1 MKMTPLLWRV
11 VSVWLCVAVVSWYP
25 SCYVGCT
32 ESHQEAQRPESSQDI
47 SSEEE
52 SGEKTPHQKV
62 EESSVLPARSLSE
75 NELLLEDYQQKEE
88 QTTQDMAK
96 KEQYSQTFEVEEPT
110 IEAEVEADNKIS
122 QSEPDP
128 EPKSDYQHH
137 ETSVIQDQDSA
148 DLLPSS
154 DPISGFAAE
163 FKDNPS
169 IPNLQNNIPNSV
181 SDDVSDVA
189 APEVLESDLSPADCE
204 EEENNPY
211 DIDSIPPV
219 VLENTSNVHTAGTI
233 THTDPPLASPGGHS
247 TQHLETNISHT
258 PKEQDLSSSVTTDVD
273 SSVSSKD
280 PEDIPT
286 FDEWKRKMM
295 EVEKEKTLSAH
306 TSNNGGSHTVKKV
319 QKNFNNYA
327 SVECGAKILGANP
340 EAKSTSAILKENMD
354 LYMLN
359 PCSNKI
365 WFIIE
370 LCEPIQL
377 KQLDI
382 ANFEL
387 FSSTP
392 QDFLVSISDRYP
404 TNKWVKLGTFHARD
418 ERTVQS
424 FPLDEHLYA
433 KYVKVELVSH
443 FGSEHFCPLSLIRV
457 FGTSMVEEYEE
468 IADPPERP
476 DDQDDD
482 VDYPSGHAPG
492 EVKLSKNLIGSAKD
506 VILNMVSNIA
516 VNVLGGGPETQGNI
530 SSHEVNVT
538 EPSAQLETTT
548 QTTTTDLSSVP
559 DSEEVEI
566 LPDPDIP
573 TTAAPSSETPVS
585 ETPDTDTS
593 KQELPPVKENIVTPL
608 EKDEEEP
615 THSTITLL
623 DKEEEL
629 DEEKEKRD
637 QSNQNDCAL
646 LLSFSSSCSC
656 TASLQEYLHQQC
668 SVLLSKKRKCLTKD
682 RKQMIPPIQTPTWHI
697 PLSPSACPEPHP
709 HHSEIHQLHE
719 KEQASEHQPES
730 GASPSES
737 PQPPGNTVE
746 FHRESMSKPPVLEPS
761 QTSSLPK
768 PSATDSSA
776 AKPSPIVERP
786 ELSSEEMA
794 KKLRPE
800 KSLDVLAEGKHTDP
814 SVSLSSSIYVK
825 PSVSATVDD
834 ASVEPAEEKPNI
846 DVSQIEINTPVQIP
860 DKTDQS
866 QVLLPTTSLH
876 LEHHPPAVPESSTAS
891 TELSSPAPDT
901 VTELEPSGGP
911 PVITATK
918 TEDLTEEISTST
930 GGTGQLPRPSSP
942 APPSSPPSPT
952 SPSLSD
958 IYAETP
964 NGTEQNGNLVHGS
977 SQKESVF
984 MRLNNRIKAL
994 EMNMSLSGRYLEQL
1008 SQRYRKQM
1016 EEMQKAFNK
1025 TIIKLQNT
1033 SRIAEEQDLRQTE
1046 SIQLLQGQLENVTQ
1060 LVLNLSVRV
1069 SQLQSEVSDRQNYL
1083 LLSLVLFLCLGLWL
1097 CVSYCRIS
1105 TVPPVAE
1112 QEEPVPKSY
1121 TYCCPERQFSSCDET
1136 GLKRSASYPLIHS
1149 EAFQSAT
1156 TEGIVVQQK
1165 CCHGPENRHTE
1176 ETRSLCPANRKRRR
1190 RKMKPIEKVETLK
1203 PSFHAAPELSNGAV
1217 ICNGVPIT
1225 TNPTPLT
1232 KRLLQPTF
1240 RDSPS
1245 EGSSEG
1251 SSHSD
1256 DPSFCGITTACS
1268 RICDSLPPPKTR
1280 AEKRALRRQRPKPGC
1295 AGSDLLQAPKRNK
1308 SDPLPISTIHLP
1320 YIMNRKTEQSSGT
1333 FGVNVALSG
1342 SV

>member
-11 VSVWLCVAVVSWYP
+11 VSVWLCVAVVSWFP

-32 ESHQEAQRPESSQDI
+32 ESHPEAQRPVSSQDV

-52 SGEKTPHQKV
+52 SGEKTPHHKV
-62 EESSVLPARSLSE
+62 EESWDLPAKPLSE
-75 NELLLEDYQQKEE
+75 NELLLEDNQQKEE
-88 QTTQDMAK
+88 QTTQGVNK
-96 KEQYSQTFEVEEPT
+96 KEEYSEAFEVEEST
-110 IEAEVEADNKIS
+110 VEAEIEADRDIS
-122 QSEPDP
+122 QSEPEI
-128 EPKSDYQHH
+128 EPSSENQHH
-137 ETSVIQDQDSA
+137 ETTGIQDQDSA
-148 DLLPSS
+148 ALLPSS
-154 DPISGFAAE
+154 NPVSDFAAE
-163 FKDNPS
+163 LKDSPS
-169 IPNLQNNIPNSV
+169 ILNLQDNIPNSV
-181 SDDVSDVA
+181 LDDASDVA
-189 APEVLESDLSPADCE
+189 APEILESDLPPADCE
-204 EEENNPY
+204 EENNPF
-211 DIDSIPPV
+211 DSDSSPPV
-219 VLENTSNVHTAGTI
+219 VLENISNAHTAGTK
-233 THTDPPLASPGGHS
+233 THTDPPLTSPAAHS
-247 TQHLETNISHT
+247 TQHLEANTSQSL
-258 PKEQDLSSSVTTDVD
+258 KEQDLSSPVTTDTD

-295 EVEKEKTLSAH
+295 EVEKEKTLSTH
-306 TSNNGGSHTVKKV
+306 TSNNGGSHPVKKV

-370 LCEPIQL
+370 LCEPIQV

-392 QDFLVSISDRYP
+392 KDFLVSISDRYP
-404 TNKWVKLGTFHARD
+404 TNKWLKLGTFHARD

-433 KYVKVELVSH
+433 KYVKMFTKYIKVELVSH

-468 IADPPERP
+468 IADPSERP

-482 VDYPSGHAPG
+482 VDYPPGYAAG

-516 VNVLGGGPETQGNI
+516 VNVLGGGPEGEGNI
-530 SSHEVNVT
+530 SSHEVNMT

-548 QTTTTDLSSVP
+548 QTATTDLSSVSG
-559 DSEEVEI
+559 SEEVEI
-566 LPDPDIP
+566 SPDPDIP
-573 TTAAPSSETPVS
+573 TTAAPSAETPVS
-585 ETPDTDTS
+585 ETPDTES
-593 KQELPPVKENIVTPL
+593 RKQELPPVEEKVVIPL
-608 EKDEEEP
+608 DKDEEE
-615 THSTITLL
+615 HISSSITLL
-623 DKEEEL
+623 DKEEMV
-629 DEEKEKRD
+629 DDEKEKRD
-637 QSNQNDCAL
+637 LHERNDCAL
-646 LLSFSSSCSC
+646 LPSFSSSCSC
-656 TASLQEYLHQQC
+656 TASFQEYLHQQC
-668 SVLLSKKRKCLTKD
+668 SALLSKKRKCQTKD
-682 RKQMIPPIQTPTWHI
+682 SKQMIPPIQTPTWHL
-697 PLSPSACPEPHP
+697 PLSPSACPEPQL
-709 HHSEIHQLHE
+709 HHSEIHQLCE
-719 KEQASEHQPES
+719 KEQASEQEPET
-730 GASPSES
+730 GASPSEA
-737 PQPPGNTVE
+737 PQPPGNTIE
-746 FHRESMSKPPVLEPS
+746 SHKESMSQPPVLEPS

-776 AKPSPIVERP
+776 AKPTPIVETP
-786 ELSSEEMA
+786 QQSSEETV
-794 KKLRPE
+794 KELRPE
-800 KSLDVLAEGKHTDP
+800 ESLDVPAVEKHTEP
-814 SVSLSSSIYVK
+814 AASLSSSIYVK
-825 PSVSATVDD
+825 PSVSDTLDD
-834 ASVEPAEEKPNI
+834 VSVESTEEKPNF
-846 DVSQIEINTPVQIP
+846 DVSQLEISTPVQIP

-876 LEHHPPAVPESSTAS
+876 LDHHPDPPTVPESNTAP
-891 TELSSPAPDT
+891 TELFHPAPDP
-901 VTELEPSGGP
+901 VTELEPSGGS
-911 PVITATK
+911 PVP
-918 TEDLTEEISTST
+918 EDLPEDISTSS
-930 GGTGQLPRPSSP
+930 GGNGQLPRPSSP
-942 APPSSPPSPT
+942 APSSSLP

-1083 LLSLVLFLCLGLWL
+1083 LLSLALCLCLGLLL
-1097 CVSYCRIS
+1097 CANRCRIS
-1105 TVPPVAE
+1105 TIPPAT
-1112 QEEPVPKSY
+1112 EPESPIPKSY
-1121 TYCCPERQFSSCDET
+1121 SYCCPERQFSSCDET

-1149 EAFQSAT
+1149 ESFQLAT
-1156 TEGIVVQQK
+1156 TEG
-1165 CCHGPENRHTE
+1165 PEMLHPE
-1176 ETRSLCPANRKRRR
+1176 ETHSLCPANRKRRR
-1190 RKMKPIEKVETLK
+1190 RKMKSIEKVETLK
-1203 PSFHAAPELSNGAV
+1203 PSFHAAPGLSNGAV
-1217 ICNGVPIT
+1217 ICNGVPVT

-1280 AEKRALRRQRPKPGC
+1280 AEKRALRRQRPKPSCGMV
-1295 AGSDLLQAPKRNK
+1295 DLLQAPKRDK
-1308 SDPLPISTIHLP
+1308 SEALPISTIED
-1320 YIMNRKTEQSSGT
+1320 IMKSKTEKSSGT
-1333 FGVNVALSG
+1333 FRVNVALSG
-1342 SV
+1342 PV

>member
-1 MKMTPLLWRV
+1 MTMTPLLWRV

-25 SCYVGCT
+25 NYYVGCT
-32 ESHQEAQRPESSQDI
+32 ESQQEAQRPVSPQDI

-52 SGEKTPHQKV
+52 SGEKTPHHKV
-62 EESSVLPARSLSE
+62 EEAWALPAQSLSE
-75 NELLLEDYQQKEE
+75 NEQLLEDNQQREE
-88 QTTQDMAK
+88 QTTQDMDD
-96 KEQYSQTFEVEEPT
+96 KEQHSEAFEVEEPSVET
-110 IEAEVEADNKIS
+110 EAEADMEIS
-122 QSEPDP
+122 QSEPEP
-128 EPKSDYQHH
+128 EPSLENPPH
-137 ETSVIQDQDSA
+137 ETSVIEEQNSA
-148 DLLPSS
+148 ALLPSS
-154 DPISGFAAE
+154 DPVSGFAAE
-163 FKDNPS
+163 VKDSPS
-169 IPNLQNNIPNSV
+169 IPSLRDNIPTGV
-181 SDDVSDVA
+181 SDDASDVA
-189 APEVLESDLSPADCE
+189 APEVLESDLPPADCEE

-211 DIDSIPPV
+211 DNDSPPM
-219 VLENTSNVHTAGTI
+219 VLENTSNAHTAGTKS
-233 THTDPPLASPGGHS
+233 HTDPPLTSPPGHS
-247 TQHLETNISHT
+247 SQHLETNTSHML
-258 PKEQDLSSSVTTDVD
+258 KEQDLSSPVTTDTD

-295 EVEKEKTLSAH
+295 EKEKTLSTH

-370 LCEPIQL
+370 LCEPIQV

-392 QDFLVSISDRYP
+392 KDFLVSISDRYP
-404 TNKWVKLGTFHARD
+404 TNKWLKLGTFHARD

-468 IADPPERP
+468 IADPSERP

-482 VDYPSGHAPG
+482 VENPPGYGPG

-516 VNVLGGGPETQGNI
+516 VNVLGGGADTQGNI
-530 SSHEVNVT
+530 SSHDVNMT

-548 QTTTTDLSSVP
+548 QTTTTDPTSVS
-559 DSEEVEI
+559 DSEEVDI
-566 LPDPDIP
+566 SPDLDIP
-573 TTAAPSSETPVS
+573 ASTAPSSETPVS
-585 ETPDTDTS
+585 ETPDTDSS
-593 KQELPPVKENIVTPL
+593 KQELPPMEEKIVTPL
-608 EKDEEEP
+608 EKDEEE
-615 THSTITLL
+615 HISSTITLL
-623 DKEEEL
+623 DKEEEM
-629 DEEKEKRD
+629 DEQKEKRD
-637 QSNQNDCAL
+637 HHERQQENQNYCAL
-646 LLSFSSSCSC
+646 LPSFSSSCSC
-656 TASLQEYLHQQC
+656 TASFQEYLHRQC
-668 SVLLSKKRKCLTKD
+668 SALLYEKRKCQTTD
-682 RKQMIPPIQTPTWHI
+682 RKQMIPPIQTPTWHL
-697 PLSPSACPEPHP
+697 PLYPSACPEPQP
-709 HHSEIHQLHE
+709 HHSELHQLPE
-719 KEQASEHQPES
+719 NEQASEQEPES
-730 GASPSES
+730 GPSPSEA
-737 PQPPGNTVE
+737 PQPSGTTVE
-746 FHRESMSKPPVLEPS
+746 SPKESMSEPPVLEPS

-776 AKPSPIVERP
+776 AKPTPIVETP
-786 ELSSEEMA
+786 ELSFEETA
-794 KKLRPE
+794 KELRPG
-800 KSLDVLAEGKHTDP
+800 KSLDVLATEKDAEP
-814 SVSLSSSIYVK
+814 SVSLTSSVYVK
-825 PSVSATVDD
+825 PSVSATLDD
-834 ASVEPAEEKPNI
+834 ASVEPTEEKPNV
-846 DVSQIEINTPVQIP
+846 DVPQLEISTPVQIP

-866 QVLLPTTSLH
+866 HVLLPTTSIH
-876 LEHHPPAVPESSTAS
+876 SEQHPDPPAVPESSTAS
-891 TELSSPAPDT
+891 TELSHTAPHT
-901 VTELEPSGGP
+901 VTELEPSGGT
-911 PVITATK
+911 PVITETK
-918 TEDLTEEISTST
+918 TEDLTEDILVSSD
-930 GGTGQLPRPSSP
+930 GVGQPPSPSSP
-942 APPSSPPSPT
+942 APSSPPPSPT

-964 NGTEQNGNLVHGS
+964 NATEQNGNPVHGS

-1083 LLSLVLFLCLGLWL
+1083 LLSLGLCLCLGLLL
-1097 CVSYCRIS
+1097 CANRCRIS
-1105 TVPPVAE
+1105 AVPPAT
-1112 QEEPVPKSY
+1112 EPESPIPKSY
-1121 TYCCPERQFSSCDET
+1121 TYCCPERQLSSCDET

-1149 EAFQSAT
+1149 ESFQLAT
-1156 TEGIVVQQK
+1156 TEVTEML
-1165 CCHGPENRHTE
+1165 HAE
-1176 ETRSLCPANRKRRR
+1176 ETQSLCPANRKRRR

-1203 PSFHAAPELSNGAV
+1203 PSFHAAPELSNGV
-1217 ICNGVPIT
+1217 VVCNGVPIT

-1232 KRLLQPTF
+1232 KRLLLPTF

-1256 DPSFCGITTACS
+1256 DPSFCGITTACP

-1280 AEKRALRRQRPKPGC
+1280 AEKRALRRHRTKPRC
-1295 AGSDLLQAPKRNK
+1295 VVVDLLQAPKRNK
-1308 SDPLPISTIHLP
+1308 SEPLPISTIQD
-1320 YIMNRKTEQSSGT
+1320 IMNRKTEQSSGA
-1333 FGVNVALSG
+1333 FGVNVAVSG
-1342 SV
+1342 PV